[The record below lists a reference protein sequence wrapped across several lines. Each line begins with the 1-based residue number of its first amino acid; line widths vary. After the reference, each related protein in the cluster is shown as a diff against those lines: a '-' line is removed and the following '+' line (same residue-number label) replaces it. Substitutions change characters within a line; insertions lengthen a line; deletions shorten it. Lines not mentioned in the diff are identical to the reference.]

1 MVLKSYKGAY
11 RLNIIDIFISLGIA
25 LTYMAIFKV
34 QKHFFTNSYF
44 SISQLLIE
52 FESGIRWNRII
63 VRIIITM
70 IMTMLLIYTINNY
83 FIIIIGMGLGSL
95 FIVLPN
101 FLSEKFIEYNLQN
114 HKNLYRITLLVF
126 VILNII
132 IVVLT
137 INIYDLLFIESHI
150 NRLPKLIINIIFA
163 LFTQWLYVFLTD
175 KLNSKK
181 LDDQSNEYQEK
192 SSEMI
197 DKDSYNLYKFDD
209 NIQFKNKLELLKNR
223 LTSNVKF
230 TDEEIVCIYKNAN
243 EYEISFE
250 ELHALLSIEKF
261 NRGDFVTQFK
271 EYISVKVLPD
281 FTSKLNPTIG
291 IGQIRLSNA
300 QKHFK
305 NFTEK
310 ALLEALLD
318 KEFNISLTAK
328 IIKDIQGNQE
338 SENPNLELIKVYTTG
353 DKEAEISSTIR
364 LYYFLFEWLIHKNS

>member
-1 MVLKSYKGAY
+1 M
-11 RLNIIDIFISLGIA
+11 NIIDIFISLGIA

-364 LYYFLFEWLIHKNS
+364 LYYYLFEWLIHKNS